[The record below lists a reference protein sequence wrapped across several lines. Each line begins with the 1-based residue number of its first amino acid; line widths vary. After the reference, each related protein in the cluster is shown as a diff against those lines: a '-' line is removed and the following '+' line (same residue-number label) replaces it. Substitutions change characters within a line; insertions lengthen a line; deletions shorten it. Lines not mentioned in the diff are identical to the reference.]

1 MSAGR
6 GLRLGFV
13 EPHLQRFGGIRRMV
27 EFSNRL
33 VARGHRVTFYLSD
46 GAEMRCTWMRCD
58 AAVKPITEGFGD
70 ELDVVLFNHEPQWH
84 LLDRFERARRR
95 VFYALHYGKLYNK
108 EGSWESVRAA
118 VDLQLANSNWTADQI
133 FAETGYRPT
142 VQLGGVNRDVFRPY
156 PGPKRFP
163 LLCSGEQ
170 QRAWKG
176 TDTILEAG
184 ELLGIP
190 VERYAGK
197 NLDQAALGRE
207 YAAARVFAVGS
218 WFEGFC
224 QPGLEALACAAPLV
238 TTDNGGCREYAID
251 GETALVVPPR
261 DARAMADAIRRLLDD
276 DALAARLVANG
287 LEIVARDFDWE
298 LRTDEFETVLDG
310 LSASPAAVLPPT
322 RPVAPIDPELSV
334 VVLAW
339 NNLLYTQQFVDSVRR
354 NTDVPYELVI
364 VDNGSE
370 WEAAN
375 YARAAADRP
384 VLNDTNLGFSGGM
397 NAGLGAARGQYVAFC
412 NNDTTV
418 PPGWAGQLVQTARCH
433 PNAAVVVPAVTETR
447 NPVNLRTEPGTDIEV
462 LAPFS
467 APPAAIIY
475 VMPAEIVRRLG
486 AWGEEYE
493 IASGEDV
500 DLCFKAWVNDL
511 DVVYDQRAL
520 VQHVGK
526 GTASKLDDWR
536 GLWARNR
543 RVFLQKWMGAGE
555 VARLDSC
562 DPDRFARNREIA
574 RSVAGWMDRYF
585 TVRDR
590 EDRRL
595 RRFFA
600 KNGPVRTHLFGWA
613 HAGWRRVRPR
623 LPAPVAKRLGE
634 AARKVE

>member
-1 MSAGR
+1 
-6 GLRLGFV
+6 
-13 EPHLQRFGGIRRMV
+13 
-27 EFSNRL
+27 
-33 VARGHRVTFYLSD
+33 
-46 GAEMRCTWMRCD
+46 
-58 AAVKPITEGFGD
+58 
-70 ELDVVLFNHEPQWH
+70 
-84 LLDRFERARRR
+84 
-95 VFYALHYGKLYNK
+95 
-108 EGSWESVRAA
+108 
-118 VDLQLANSNWTADQI
+118 
-133 FAETGYRPT
+133 
-142 VQLGGVNRDVFRPY
+142 
-156 PGPKRFP
+156 
-163 LLCSGEQ
+163 
-170 QRAWKG
+170 
-176 TDTILEAG
+176 
-184 ELLGIP
+184 
-190 VERYAGK
+190 
-197 NLDQAALGRE
+197 
-207 YAAARVFAVGS
+207 
-218 WFEGFC
+218 
-224 QPGLEALACAAPLV
+224 
-238 TTDNGGCREYAID
+238 
-251 GETALVVPPR
+251 
-261 DARAMADAIRRLLDD
+261 
-276 DALAARLVANG
+276 VANG
-287 LEIVARDFDWE
+287 LDVVARDFDWE
-298 LRTDEFETVLDG
+298 LRTDEFEAVLDG

-322 RPVAPIDPELSV
+322 RPVAPTDPELSV

-384 VLNDTNLGFSGGM
+384 VLNETNLGFSGGM
-397 NAGLGAARGQYVAFC
+397 NAGLGATQGQYVAFC

-418 PPGWAGQLVQTARCH
+418 PPGWAGQLVQTARGH
-433 PNAAVVVPAVTETR
+433 PSAAVVVPAVTETR

-475 VMPAEIVRRLG
+475 VMPTEIVRRLG
-486 AWGEEYE
+486 GWGEEYE

-543 RVFLQKWMGAGE
+543 RVFLQKWMGDGE

-562 DPDRFARNREIA
+562 DPARFGRNREIV